1 MQTINQTLSNISVGN
16 TITHQNLT
24 MFALLNGGGVEA
36 DYITLDEAMAAGTVQ
51 VTEVSEGGSVPELQ
65 FVNGGDKAVLLL
77 DGEELVGAKQNRAL
91 NLTILVPPKSTIV
104 IPVSCVEQGR
114 WGYRGRDFKASDKAQ
129 FAEGR
134 ARKAASVS
142 FAMGA
147 GRGRMSDQGDVWDS
161 ISEKMSRMEVRSET
175 MAMED
180 TYESVRPRL
189 NEFIGAFSAQDGQV
203 GALFTINGE
212 ISGLDLF
219 DSSDTIR
226 KLMPKLVGSYAMDA
240 LDRFNPVTEAPRDG
254 VAQEFL
260 KVVAA
265 AQVSAHP
272 AVGMGTDLRFQSQ
285 FVAGGALEA
294 EERIVHLCAFPT
306 MRAQSRP
313 DIYMSEMARSSRRR
327 RNRAG

>member
-24 MFALLNGGGVEA
+24 MFALMNGGGIEA
-36 DYITLDEAMAAGTVQ
+36 DYITLDEAMLAGTVQ

-114 WGYRGRDFKASDKAQ
+114 WGYRGRGFKSSDKAQ

-134 ARKAASVS
+134 ARKAQSVS
-142 FAMGA
+142 YCMASGH
-147 GRGRMSDQGDVWDS
+147 GRMSDQGDVWDS
-161 ISEKMSRMEVRSET
+161 ISEKMSRMEVNSPT

-180 TYESVRPRL
+180 SYEQVRPRL
-189 NEFIGAFSAQDGQV
+189 NEFIGAFTAQDEQV

-219 DSSDTIR
+219 DSHDTIS
-226 KLMPKLVGSYAMDA
+226 KLMPKLVGSYAIDA
-240 LDRFNPVTEAPRDG
+240 LDRFNPVSEAPESGIAR
-254 VAQEFL
+254 EFL
-260 KVVAA
+260 NVVAA
-265 AQVSAHP
+265 AQVSAHE

-285 FVAGGALEA
+285 FVSGGALEVDD
-294 EERIVHLCAFPT
+294 RVVHLCAFPT
-306 MRAQSRP
+306 RRAQRRP
-313 DIYMSEMARSSRRR
+313 DIGMSEMARSSRRR
-327 RNRAG
+327 RNRAS

>member
-16 TITHQNLT
+16 TIIHQNLT

-36 DYITLDEAMAAGTVQ
+36 DYITLDEAMAAGTAQ

-114 WGYRGRDFKASDKAQ
+114 WGYQGRGFKSSDKAQ

-134 ARKAASVS
+134 ARKAQSVS
-142 FAMGA
+142 YSMFSGH
-147 GRGRMSDQGDVWDS
+147 GRHSDQGDVWDT
-161 ISEKMSRMEVRSET
+161 ISHKASRMGACSVT
-175 MAMED
+175 GAMED
-180 TYESVRPRL
+180 TYEHVRPKL
-189 NEFIGAFSAQDGQV
+189 DEFSAAFAAQDGQV

-212 ISGLDLF
+212 VSGLDLF
-219 DSSDTIR
+219 DSHETLR
-226 KLMPKLVGSYAMDA
+226 KLMPKLVGSYALDA
-240 LDRFNPVTEAPRDG
+240 IDRYSPVGEAPQSG
-254 VAQEFL
+254 VAEEFI

-272 AVGMGTDLRFQSQ
+272 AVGMGTDLRLQSQ
-285 FVAGGALEA
+285 FVAGGALEVDD
-294 EERIVHLCAFPT
+294 RVVHLCAFPNQ
-306 MRAQSRP
+306 RATRRP
-313 DIYMSEMARSSRRR
+313 SVGLNEMIRSSRRR
-327 RNRAG
+327 RNRI